1 MPVATHFF
9 ICAIDQARSHF
20 RRDPVLFSVSNLPD
34 LIASYGCWAIALIVT
49 LESMGVPLPGETM
62 LIAAAIYA
70 AKSGQI
76 HIATLIGSAAAGAI
90 LGDNIG
96 YWLGRKFGYPL
107 VVRYGRFVRLSEP
120 RIKLGQ
126 YLFMRYGG
134 RIVFLGR
141 FVAAIRTFGALL
153 AGINYMDWNRFLVA
167 NAAGGITWAAV
178 YGLGGYLVGDRIH
191 DLLGPLAFGLF
202 AAVLVAMVAIFLFFR
217 SHEKRLQAEAERVLP
232 GPLRHLHGD

>member
-1 MPVATHFF
+1 
-9 ICAIDQARSHF
+9 
-20 RRDPVLFSVSNLPD
+20 LFSLANLQD
-34 LIASYGCWAIALIVT
+34 LIATYGCWAIALIVT

-76 HIATLIGSAAAGAI
+76 HIVTLIGAAAAGAI

-107 VVRYGRFVRLSEP
+107 VVRYGRFVRLSQA

-126 YLFMRYGG
+126 YLFLRYGG

-153 AGINYMDWNRFLVA
+153 AGINYMDWNRFLLA
-167 NAAGGITWAAV
+167 NAAGGIAWATL
-178 YGLGGYLVGDRIH
+178 YGLGGYLVGDKIP
-191 DLLGPLAFGLF
+191 DLMGPVGFSVF
-202 AAVLVAMVAIFLFFR
+202 AVALVAMTAMFLFLR
-217 SHEKRLQAEAERVLP
+217 RHEKQLQAEAELALP

>member
-1 MPVATHFF
+1 MHELLVAYGYW
-9 ICAIDQARSHF
+9 A
-20 RRDPVLFSVSNLPD
+20 LFAV
-34 LIASYGCWAIALIVT
+34 IT
-49 LESMGVPLPGETM
+49 LESMGLPLPGES
-62 LIAAAIYA
+62 A
-70 AKSGQI
+70 
-76 HIATLIGSAAAGAI
+76 LIGAALYAGHSHQLELSLLILAAAAGAI

-178 YGLGGYLVGDRIH
+178 YGLGGYLVGDKIH